1 MADVQG
7 APAQDELDVDQLLS
21 DLKEPQD
28 ARPMGG
34 DEPAVEPQAPV
45 WNGEE
50 WAFDSVGKRIVPE
63 SREQILQWAQQGRN
77 YSQRAGELNAKEKA
91 WLKER
96 EELVG
101 YKDKFSSYSQVDEF
115 AAKNP
120 EWWKHV
126 QESWKSRE
134 IPQGL
139 DPSIANVLNPL
150 QEKVSKFE
158 EHLAQI
164 EAEKREQAVEK
175 DNQALDQEIASI
187 RKSHPNIDLSAKD
200 ETGETLERRI
210 LKHAVEIQ
218 TGSFRAAFRDYLHD
232 QLVTQAQAKGKEA
245 VVQDRVLNA
254 KKGLL
259 GTSSAPVKELKP
271 VNVKTPWNDPS
282 LKGEAL
288 LKEMGLG

>member
-1 MADVQG
+1 MPDEV
-7 APAQDELDVDQLLS
+7 PAQDELDVDQLLS

-28 ARPMGG
+28 ARPTES
-34 DEPAVEPQAPV
+34 DAPPEPAAPT

-50 WAFDSVGKRIVPE
+50 WAFDSVGKRVIPE
-63 SREQILQWAQQGRN
+63 SREQLLQWASGGRN
-77 YSQRAGELNAKEKA
+77 YSQRAAELNAKEKA
-91 WLKER
+91 WTKER

-101 YKDKFSSYSQVDEF
+101 YKEKFTGYSQVDDF

-120 EWWKHV
+120 EWWAHV

-134 IPQGL
+134 VPQGI
-139 DPSIANVLNPL
+139 DPNLARVLNPL

-158 EHLAQI
+158 EYLGQI
-164 EAEKREQAVEK
+164 EADKREQAAEK

-232 QLVTQAQAKGKEA
+232 QLVTQANAKGKEA
-245 VVQDRVLNA
+245 VVQDRALNA

-271 VNVKTPWNDPS
+271 VNVRTPWNDPS
-282 LKGEAL
+282 LSGAAI